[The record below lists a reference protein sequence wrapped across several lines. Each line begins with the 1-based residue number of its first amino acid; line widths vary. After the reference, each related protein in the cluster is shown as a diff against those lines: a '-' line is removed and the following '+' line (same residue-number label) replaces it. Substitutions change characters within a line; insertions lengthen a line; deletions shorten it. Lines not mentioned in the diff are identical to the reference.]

1 MSGQVQCLRNSFNCS
16 YVVILETASSRGSR
30 ESSSKS
36 RPAGSV
42 DNDGTTESDVG
53 MGVFDP
59 SFVKSCVICKKR

>member
-1 MSGQVQCLRNSFNCS
+1 M
-16 YVVILETASSRGSR
+16 
-30 ESSSKS
+30 
-36 RPAGSV
+36 